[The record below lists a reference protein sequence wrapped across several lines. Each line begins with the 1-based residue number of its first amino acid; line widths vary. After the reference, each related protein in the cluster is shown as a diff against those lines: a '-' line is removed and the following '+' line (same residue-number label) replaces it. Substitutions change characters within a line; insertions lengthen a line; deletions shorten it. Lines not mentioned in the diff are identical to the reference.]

1 MTTAARVKAL
11 YRALR
16 RAEQRWPKHKEDERL
31 YIRENIARLRQERWQ
46 PDSSHAQFLLD
57 DAEKKTGV
65 ALHYGIAYA
74 KEHYRIDER
83 DRAERKLAAL
93 QPRERT
99 VHD

>member
-11 YRALR
+11 YRSLR
-16 RAEQRWPKHKEDERL
+16 RAEQRWPAHKADERQ
-31 YIRENIARLRQERWQ
+31 YIRENIALLRRLRWQ
-46 PDSSHAQFLLD
+46 PDSPQAQELLD

-74 KEHYRIDER
+74 KEAYLVEDR
-83 DRAERKLAAL
+83 DRAERKLAAF
-93 QPRERT
+93 QTREGT